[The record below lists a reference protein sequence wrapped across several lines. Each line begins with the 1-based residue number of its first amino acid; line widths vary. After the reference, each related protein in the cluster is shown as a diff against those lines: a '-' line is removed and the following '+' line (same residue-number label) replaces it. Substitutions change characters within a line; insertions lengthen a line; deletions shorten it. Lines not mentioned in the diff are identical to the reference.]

1 MADKM
6 NGFGS
11 NSLDRNIL
19 DDTVANNTVPNT
31 KKNKTHP
38 GLGPNSPIDPYVTPN
53 LKDKANSRL
62 NFEDSVNEISFEAEP
77 IRIAMYKDAAIAYR
91 QIELAIQKLITLNS
105 GITDSKW
112 TGQSAQTY
120 KTYLTKYV
128 EYLKG
133 IKETLELTS
142 SKVLEA
148 TEQMKE
154 IDKLLASKIN
164 GLEGWKAQ

>member
-1 MADKM
+1 M
-6 NGFGS
+6 
-11 NSLDRNIL
+11 
-19 DDTVANNTVPNT
+19 
-31 KKNKTHP
+31 
-38 GLGPNSPIDPYVTPN
+38 
-53 LKDKANSRL
+53 